1 MTAGEHIRNPL
12 RRDQGRAEGEALDRL
27 KAELS
32 GAFAASEASYALL
45 TAADVIAR
53 NRI

>member
-1 MTAGEHIRNPL
+1 MRNFVRVFVKE
-12 RRDQGRAEGEALDRL
+12 RRNQEAFERL

-32 GAFAASEASYALL
+32 HAFAAPESAYHPL

-53 NRI
+53 NRG